1 MTDALYQTNDSPMSL
16 ESIQSEISRLSDTER
31 ARLIDFLW
39 ESLDEESIK
48 QIEEKWAA
56 ESEARINAVER
67 GELETLD
74 GPTALEELR
83 SILRK

>member
-1 MTDALYQTNDSPMSL
+1 MSL
-16 ESIQSEISRLSDTER
+16 ELIQSEISRLSDLER

-48 QIEEKWAA
+48 QIEEKSAA
-56 ESEARINAVER
+56 ESEARIDAVER

-74 GPTALEELR
+74 GPTALDELR
-83 SILRK
+83 SIVRK

>member
-1 MTDALYQTNDSPMSL
+1 MSL
-16 ESIQSEISRLSDTER
+16 ELIQSEISRLSDLER

-48 QIEEKWAA
+48 QIEVKWAA
-56 ESEARINAVER
+56 ESEARIDAVER

-74 GPTALEELR
+74 GPTALDELR

>member
-1 MTDALYQTNDSPMSL
+1 MRFIQTNDSPMSL

>member
-1 MTDALYQTNDSPMSL
+1 MSL

-83 SILRK
+83 SILKK

>member
-1 MTDALYQTNDSPMSL
+1 MSREL
-16 ESIQSEISRLSDTER
+16 IQSEISRLSDLER

-56 ESEARINAVER
+56 ESEARIDAVER

-74 GPTALEELR
+74 GPTALDELR

>member
-1 MTDALYQTNDSPMSL
+1 MSL

-67 GELETLD
+67 GELETLE

>member
-1 MTDALYQTNDSPMSL
+1 MSL

>member
-1 MTDALYQTNDSPMSL
+1 MSL

-56 ESEARINAVER
+56 ESETRIHSVER
-67 GELETLD
+67 GELETFD

>member
-1 MTDALYQTNDSPMSL
+1 MRFIQTNDSPMSL
-16 ESIQSEISRLSDTER
+16 ESIQSEISRLSDTEC

-39 ESLDEESIK
+39 ESLDQESIK

>member
-1 MTDALYQTNDSPMSL
+1 LTDALYQTNDSPMSL

-39 ESLDEESIK
+39 ETLDEESIK

-74 GPTALEELR
+74 GPTALEGDLLR
-83 SILRK
+83 TQ